1 MQKVN
6 KDLQE
11 YYNLREAWGKYTST
25 GHKVPRE
32 MIVRLEELKKIIGKH
47 ELRNRNPKERKVP
60 DS

>member
-32 MIVRLEELKKIIGKH
+32 MIVRLEELKKIIGKA
-47 ELRNRNPKERKVP
+47 
-60 DS
+60 